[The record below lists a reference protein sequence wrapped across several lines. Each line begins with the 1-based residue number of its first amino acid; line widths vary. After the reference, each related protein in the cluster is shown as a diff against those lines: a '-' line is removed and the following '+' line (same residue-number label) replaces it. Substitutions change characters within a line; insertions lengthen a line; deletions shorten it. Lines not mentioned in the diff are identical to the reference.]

1 MLAVEK
7 HFPKGTKM
15 RTPFKIMFALILLAG
30 LSACGSTP
38 SSDTVIEQVLDAA
51 LKIADFDMP
60 DGYRTDFSVSLMGY
74 TLASF
79 RPDDE
84 HSHLYLIQ
92 SEKESDGEN
101 LDEMLEQLAPGA
113 NDPQSR
119 MTIIETRSVTMRGQ
133 ETVLAI
139 SEGVNSEGGIYRQ
152 ARAGFQGKGGPALLV
167 FSEPI
172 AKWNIETAEALIA
185 SVR

>member
-1 MLAVEK
+1 MLEVEK
-7 HFPKGTKM
+7 HFPKGTQMK
-15 RTPFKIMFALILLAG
+15 TLIKIIIALILLAG

-38 SSDTVIEQVLDAA
+38 SSDTTNDQVLDAA
-51 LKIADFDMP
+51 SEIADFVLP
-60 DGYRTDFSVSLMGY
+60 DGYRADFSVSLMGY

-92 SEKESDGEN
+92 SEKESDGEK
-101 LDEMLEQLAPGA
+101 LEEMLEQLAPGA

-119 MTIIETRSVTMRGQ
+119 MTVIETRSVTMRGQ
-133 ETVLAI
+133 ETALVI
-139 SEGVNSEGGIYRQ
+139 SEGVDSDGGIYRQ
-152 ARAGFQGKGGPALLV
+152 ATIAFQGKGGPALLL